1 MHDLRMNRKAES
13 LPLFARLAKAT
24 LIIMATFCGSSNA
37 AVADRAFDETAQLN
51 SFDSR
56 IESKLSTRRTMKLVA
71 REAIAQAHVERGE
84 PVDQRSTSAFLADD
98 SGEFLGGSSQ
108 FTMPRT
114 SFGAGSIALSA
125 LGHSASV
132 HYSRS

>member
-1 MHDLRMNRKAES
+1 MHDRRMKRKAES
-13 LPLFARLAKAT
+13 LPLFTRLAKAI

-37 AVADRAFDETAQLN
+37 AVADRAFDEAAQLN

-71 REAIAQAHVERGE
+71 REAMAQARVERGE
-84 PVDQRSTSAFLADD
+84 PVDQRSTSAFLVDD
-98 SGEFLGGSSQ
+98 SGKFLGGPAQ

-114 SFGAGSIALSA
+114 SFGVGSIALRA

-132 HYSRS
+132 QYSRL